1 MRTISKSLESK
12 KKEVADI
19 KGLLAESQLALVIDY
34 QGLSVAEISDLRNRL
49 RAQGGTCKV
58 TKNTLMGKAISG
70 DANWEPM
77 SEFLV
82 GSSAFI
88 LADAE
93 NLGGTVK
100 AYQAFQ
106 KDRKKSECRGGVMEG
121 RALTKEQ
128 VKALADLPTKEELI
142 AQIAGAINAVTAK
155 VARSINEVPSSLAR
169 AVDAVKSQ
177 KEDAA

>member
-12 KKEVADI
+12 QKEVAHI
-19 KGLLAESQLALVIDY
+19 KGLLAEHQLALVIDY
-34 QGLSVAEISDLRNRL
+34 QGLSVAEIGDLRNRL
-49 RAQGGTCKV
+49 RENGGTCKV
-58 TKNTLMGKAISG
+58 TKNTLMSKAVEG
-70 DANWEPM
+70 DANWEPIN
-77 SEFLV
+77 EFLK

-93 NLGGTVK
+93 NIGGAVK

-106 KDRKKSECRGGVMEG
+106 KDRKKSDCRGGVMEG
-121 RALTKEQ
+121 QLLTKDQ

-142 AQIAGAINAVTAK
+142 AQIAGSINSITAK

-169 AVDAVKSQ
+169 VVDAVKSE
-177 KEDAA
+177 KEAA